1 MPKPASFDKGKKIP
15 DKEYKKKLDEYY
27 AAKAKEKK
35 KHNLKSVKTSP
46 QLRKRLELELKSF
59 KGRCVNK
66 KLLRRIRNLAKEK
79 FKIYPSAHANNWIKA
94 EYKNRGGYFIED
106 NLDEQVKERRLRTRF
121 HDFQLYKTIRDEATK
136 RFHRKYPQISK
147 NNWILK
153 EYKKRGGTLSSDTPE
168 PTITTPSGQSISM
181 DGALFFNTNDSNL
194 YTVEEE
200 TNERK
205 IVERRGDAKEGDLWV
220 HPNTG
225 NLHMKVGDKWVTV
238 NDPNKLPKLNKQKV
252 KKDLSEAFAE
262 KRKKEK
268 TEIKE
273 VVLEAKPKITRGQF
287 LYKYKSPQNF
297 YSWQDLAREHINC
310 KYRSQQYIY
319 DSPAYY
325 LKDDLCNSLIH
336 TNINNLELTEN
347 PNIVNP
353 SFFLLNSN
361 KVNEIKYSFI
371 ECHKWNNKDAKD
383 MLINPKMK
391 FDVYVNF
398 VIEPN
403 KIHYYAFNWN
413 NLKSV
418 KFIQLPVA
426 DELIKEHFQTVVN
439 LILLMNQQPD
449 IITEEYIPSK
459 IVPLQKKYKVQ
470 SDIKPRAI
478 CWVGK
483 DFTTRVVKL
492 KPKQDEDLL
501 VVAGN
506 KRKLRPHWRRGHW
519 HTVLK
524 GAKRKERKMR
534 WYQPVFVLGNAA

>member
-1 MPKPASFDKGKKIP
+1 MPKPSSFDNGKKIP
-15 DKEYKKKLDEYY
+15 KEEYKKKLDNYYQSKSYAYLAKNAYDKILICKLRHTAKANFIWPSKEAKAWVVKEYY
-27 AAKAKEKK
+27 RLGGTLIGDKKNDDDHLIANLFNKSKRQANAPKLFAQVKAEAKRKFKVYPSVYAKA
-35 KHNLKSVKTSP
+35 
-46 QLRKRLELELKSF
+46 
-59 KGRCVNK
+59 
-66 KLLRRIRNLAKEK
+66 
-79 FKIYPSAHANNWIKA
+79 WI
-94 EYKNRGGYFIED
+94 
-106 NLDEQVKERRLRTRF
+106 V
-121 HDFQLYKTIRDEATK
+121 
-136 RFHRKYPQISK
+136 
-147 NNWILK
+147 K
-153 EYKKRGGTLSSDTPE
+153 EYKKRGGTFAGQNLDTRNYNKKPGELFFNTKDNSLS
-168 PTITTPSGQSISM
+168 ITTPSGQTVAFDSSI
-181 DGALFFNTNDSNL
+181 DLDSPKQ
-194 YTVEEE
+194 E

-225 NLHMKVGDKWVTV
+225 NLHMKVGDRWVTV
-238 NDPNKLPKLNKQKV
+238 NDPNELPKINNQKRR
-252 KKDLSEAFAE
+252 KDLSDAFAE

-273 VVLEAKPKITRGQF
+273 VVLETKPKITRGQF

-310 KYRSQQYIY
+310 KHRSQQYIY

-325 LKDDLCNSLIH
+325 LKDDLCNSLIN
-336 TNINNLELTEN
+336 TNIDNLQLTES
-347 PNIVNP
+347 PNVVNP
-353 SFFLLNSN
+353 SFFLLHSN
-361 KVNEIKYSFI
+361 KINEIKYSFI
-371 ECHKWNNKDAKD
+371 ECHTWGKKDAKD
-383 MLINPKMK
+383 MLIHPKFK

-403 KIHYYAFNWN
+403 KIYYYAFNWK
-413 NLKSV
+413 NLKIFKILQFTEV
-418 KFIQLPVA
+418 EDHIIQ
-426 DELIKEHFQTVVN
+426 DHFKTVVN
-439 LILLMNQQPD
+439 LLLLMNQQPD

-492 KPKQDEDLL
+492 KPKQDEDFL
-501 VVAGN
+501 VVSGS

>member
-1 MPKPASFDKGKKIP
+1 MPKPSIFDKGKRIPKI
-15 DKEYKKKLDEYY
+15 EYKKKLNEYY
-27 AAKAKEKK
+27 KKQHPDLYENKAFLKRYYGKCIDKSLFKEIKNEAKK
-35 KHNLKSVKTSP
+35 K
-46 QLRKRLELELKSF
+46 F
-59 KGRCVNK
+59 KP
-66 KLLRRIRNLAKEK
+66 
-79 FKIYPSAHANNWIKA
+79 YPSNNAAAWIK
-94 EYKNRGGYFIED
+94 N
-106 NLDEQVKERRLRTRF
+106 Q
-121 HDFQLYKTIRDEATK
+121 
-136 RFHRKYPQISK
+136 
-147 NNWILK
+147 
-153 EYKKRGGTLSSDTPE
+153 YKKRGGKLRGKEQDITNKEKETLS
-168 PTITTPSGQSISM
+168 
-181 DGALFFNTNDSNL
+181 NL
-194 YTVEEE
+194 RTAVLDTVEEE

-205 IVERRGDAKEGDLWV
+205 IVERRGDAKEGDLWI

-225 NLHMKVGDKWVTV
+225 NLKMKVGDRWVTV
-238 NDPNKLPKLNKQKV
+238 NDPNELPKINNQKRR
-252 KKDLSEAFAE
+252 KDLSEAFAE
-262 KRKKEK
+262 RRKKEK

-273 VVLEAKPKITRGQF
+273 VVLETKPKITRGQF

-310 KYRSQQYIY
+310 KHRSKQYIY

-325 LKDDLCNSLIH
+325 LKDDLCNSLIN
-336 TNINNLELTEN
+336 TNIENLQLTEN
-347 PNIVNP
+347 PNVVNP
-353 SFFLLNSN
+353 SFFLLHSN
-361 KVNEIKYSFI
+361 KINKIKYSFI
-371 ECHKWNNKDAKD
+371 ECHKWGINDSKD
-383 MLINPKMK
+383 MLINPKYK

-403 KIHYYAFNWN
+403 KIYYYAFNWK
-413 NLKSV
+413 NLKIFKILQFTEV
-418 KFIQLPVA
+418 EDHIIQ
-426 DELIKEHFQTVVN
+426 DHFKTVVN
-439 LILLMNQQPD
+439 LLLLMNQQPD

-492 KPKQDEDLL
+492 KPKQDEEFL
-501 VVAGN
+501 VVSGS

>member
-1 MPKPASFDKGKKIP
+1 MPKPSSFDKGKRIP
-15 DKEYKKKLDEYY
+15 KMEYKKKLNEYY
-27 AAKAKEKK
+27 KKQHPDIYENKAFLKRYYGKCIDKSLFKEIKNEAKK
-35 KHNLKSVKTSP
+35 K
-46 QLRKRLELELKSF
+46 F
-59 KGRCVNK
+59 KP
-66 KLLRRIRNLAKEK
+66 
-79 FKIYPSAHANNWIKA
+79 YPSNNAAAWIK
-94 EYKNRGGYFIED
+94 N
-106 NLDEQVKERRLRTRF
+106 Q
-121 HDFQLYKTIRDEATK
+121 
-136 RFHRKYPQISK
+136 
-147 NNWILK
+147 
-153 EYKKRGGTLSSDTPE
+153 YKKRGGKLRGKERDITDKEKETLS
-168 PTITTPSGQSISM
+168 
-181 DGALFFNTNDSNL
+181 NL
-194 YTVEEE
+194 RTAVLDTVEEE

-205 IVERRGDAKEGDLWV
+205 IVERRGDAKEGDLWI

-225 NLHMKVGDKWVTV
+225 NLKMKVGDKWVTV
-238 NDPNKLPKLNKQKV
+238 NDPNELPKINNQKRR
-252 KKDLSEAFAE
+252 KDLSDAFAE

-273 VVLEAKPKITRGQF
+273 VVLEIKPKITRGQF

-297 YSWQDLAREHINC
+297 YCWQDLAREHINS
-310 KYRSQQYIY
+310 KHRSQQYIY

-336 TNINNLELTEN
+336 TNIDNLELTEN

-353 SFFLLNSN
+353 SFFLLHSN
-361 KVNEIKYSFI
+361 KINEIKYSFI
-371 ECHKWNNKDAKD
+371 ECHKWGVNDAKN
-383 MLINPKMK
+383 MLIDPRYK

-403 KIHYYAFNWN
+403 KIHYYAFNWK

-418 KFIQLPVA
+418 KLIQLPVA

-449 IITEEYIPSK
+449 IITEEYIPSE

-492 KPKQDEDLL
+492 KPKQDEEFL
-501 VVAGN
+501 VVSGS

-534 WYQPVFVLGNAA
+534 WYQPIFVLGNAA

>member
-1 MPKPASFDKGKKIP
+1 MSKPAKFDKGKRIP
-15 DKEYKKKLDEYY
+15 KKEYQKKLDEYY
-27 AAKAKEKK
+27 EKRHPDFYENKGFLKKFGFKCIDKA
-35 KHNLKSVKTSP
+35 LY
-46 QLRKRLELELKSF
+46 KRIKNEA
-59 KGRCVNK
+59 
-66 KLLRRIRNLAKEK
+66 RRK
-79 FKIYPSAHANNWIKA
+79 FKPYPSNNASAWIKS
-94 EYKNRGGYFIED
+94 
-106 NLDEQVKERRLRTRF
+106 Q
-121 HDFQLYKTIRDEATK
+121 
-136 RFHRKYPQISK
+136 
-147 NNWILK
+147 
-153 EYKKRGGTLSSDTPE
+153 YKKRGGKLRGKQDITDKEKETLLHLRKE
-168 PTITTPSGQSISM
+168 VMEEGE
-181 DGALFFNTNDSNL
+181 LFFNESDANL
-194 YTVEEE
+194 YIAKEEKQ
-200 TNERK
+200 ERK
-205 IVERRGDAKEGDLWV
+205 IVERRGDAKEGDLWI

-225 NLHMKVGDKWVTV
+225 TLHMKIGDRWVTV
-238 NDPNKLPKLNKQKV
+238 NDPSKLPKLNNKQRRA
-252 KKDLSEAFAE
+252 DISSAFAE
-262 KRKKEK
+262 RRKKEETK
-268 TEIKE
+268 VKE
-273 VVLEAKPKITRGQF
+273 VVLETKPKITRGQF

-310 KYRSQQYIY
+310 KHRSQQYIY

-325 LKDDLCNSLIH
+325 LKDDLCNSLIN
-336 TNINNLELTEN
+336 TNIDNLELTES
-347 PNIVNP
+347 PNIINP

-371 ECHKWNNKDAKD
+371 ECHKWDNKDAKD
-383 MLINPKMK
+383 MLINPKFK

-413 NLKSV
+413 NLNMV
-418 KFIQLPVA
+418 KFIKLPVA

-470 SDIKPRAI
+470 SEIKPRAI

-492 KPKQDEDLL
+492 KPKQDEDMLI
-501 VVAGN
+501 VTGN

>member
-1 MPKPASFDKGKKIP
+1 MPKPSSFDKGKRIP
-15 DKEYKKKLDEYY
+15 KQEYKKKLDEYY
-27 AAKAKEKK
+27 
-35 KHNLKSVKTSP
+35 
-46 QLRKRLELELKSF
+46 
-59 KGRCVNK
+59 
-66 KLLRRIRNLAKEK
+66 
-79 FKIYPSAHANNWIKA
+79 
-94 EYKNRGGYFIED
+94 
-106 NLDEQVKERRLRTRF
+106 
-121 HDFQLYKTIRDEATK
+121 
-136 RFHRKYPQISK
+136 
-147 NNWILK
+147 
-153 EYKKRGGTLSSDTPE
+153 KKRGGKLRGKQDITYKEKETLSNLRTAVLNTYEEGRSA
-168 PTITTPSGQSISM
+168 GQ
-181 DGALFFNTNDSNL
+181 LFFNTEDSNL

-238 NDPNKLPKLNKQKV
+238 NDPNELPKINNQKRR
-252 KKDLSEAFAE
+252 KDLSEAFAE

-273 VVLEAKPKITRGQF
+273 IVLEAKPKITRGQF

-325 LKDDLCNSLIH
+325 LKDDLCKSLIN
-336 TNINNLELTEN
+336 TNINNLQLTES
-347 PNIVNP
+347 PNVVNP
-353 SFFLLNSN
+353 SFFLLHSN
-361 KVNEIKYSFI
+361 KINEIKYSFI
-371 ECHKWNNKDAKD
+371 ECHKWGINDSKD
-383 MLINPKMK
+383 MLINPKYK

-403 KIHYYAFNWN
+403 KIYYYAFNWK
-413 NLKSV
+413 NLKIFKILQFTEV
-418 KFIQLPVA
+418 EDHIIQ
-426 DELIKEHFQTVVN
+426 DHFKTVVN
-439 LILLMNQQPD
+439 LLLLMNQQPD

-492 KPKQDEDLL
+492 KPKQDEDFL
-501 VVAGN
+501 VVSGS

>member
-1 MPKPASFDKGKKIP
+1 MPKPSEFEKGKRLS
-15 DKEYKKKLDEYY
+15 KE
-27 AAKAKEKK
+27 
-35 KHNLKSVKTSP
+35 
-46 QLRKRLELELKSF
+46 
-59 KGRCVNK
+59 
-66 KLLRRIRNLAKEK
+66 
-79 FKIYPSAHANNWIKA
+79 
-94 EYKNRGGYFIED
+94 
-106 NLDEQVKERRLRTRF
+106 
-121 HDFQLYKTIRDEATK
+121 
-136 RFHRKYPQISK
+136 
-147 NNWILK
+147 
-153 EYKKRGGTLSSDTPE
+153 EYKKRLDKYYKEKEFKDKAKQYHHVKRNTVDSILFLKIKNTAKLKFLWPSTEAKAWIVNEYYKRGGKLKDKEEGKLIHTIPSSPKSAVAKLRE
-168 PTITTPSGQSISM
+168 PTEEEKRQYEEGKTAGQ
-181 DGALFFNTNDSNL
+181 LFFNTEDSNL

-205 IVERRGDAKEGDLWV
+205 IVERRGDAKEGDLWI

-225 NLHMKVGDKWVTV
+225 NLKMKVGDRWVTV
-238 NDPNKLPKLNKQKV
+238 NDPNELPKINNQKRR
-252 KKDLSEAFAE
+252 KDLSDAFAE

-325 LKDDLCNSLIH
+325 LKDDLCNSLIN
-336 TNINNLELTEN
+336 TNIDNLELTEN

-371 ECHKWNNKDAKD
+371 ECHKWGINDSRD
-383 MLINPKMK
+383 MLINPKYK

-403 KIHYYAFNWN
+403 KIYYYAFNWK
-413 NLKSV
+413 NLKIFKILQFTEV
-418 KFIQLPVA
+418 EDHIIQ
-426 DELIKEHFQTVVN
+426 DHFKTVVN
-439 LILLMNQQPD
+439 LLLLMNQQPD

-470 SDIKPRAI
+470 SEIKPRAI

-492 KPKQDEDLL
+492 KPKQDEDMLI
-501 VVAGN
+501 VTGN

>member
-1 MPKPASFDKGKKIP
+1 MPKPSEFEKGKRLSKE
-15 DKEYKKKLDEYY
+15 EYKKRLKKYY
-27 AAKAKEKK
+27 KEKGK
-35 KHNLKSVKTSP
+35 QKYIDKAYGKLQNQCLNKS
-46 QLRKRLELELKSF
+46 LF
-59 KGRCVNK
+59 
-66 KLLRRIRNLAKEK
+66 AKIKQEAKNK
-79 FKIYPSAHANNWIKA
+79 FKVYPSSYATAWIK
-94 EYKNRGGYFIED
+94 
-106 NLDEQVKERRLRTRF
+106 
-121 HDFQLYKTIRDEATK
+121 
-136 RFHRKYPQISK
+136 S
-147 NNWILK
+147 
-153 EYKKRGGTLSSDTPE
+153 EYKKRGGTYRSYSSIQKNSSNKTQTNIVVNDKGKITE
-168 PTITTPSGQSISM
+168 MTQTIGIETSPTVTLPSGQTVSM
-181 DGALFFNTNDSNL
+181 EQNIAFEEGQTAGQFFFNTKDSNL

-225 NLHMKVGDKWVTV
+225 NLKMKVGDKWVTV
-238 NDPNKLPKLNKQKV
+238 NDPNELPKINNQKRR
-252 KKDLSEAFAE
+252 KDLSEAFAE
-262 KRKKEK
+262 KRIKEK
-268 TEIKE
+268 SEIKE

-310 KYRSQQYIY
+310 KHRSQQYIY

-336 TNINNLELTEN
+336 TNIDNLELTEN

-371 ECHKWNNKDAKD
+371 ECHRWNDKETKDI
-383 MLINPKMK
+383 LINPKMK

-398 VIEPN
+398 VIEPR

-413 NLKSV
+413 NLNMV
-418 KFIQLPVA
+418 KFIQLPIA

-492 KPKQDEDLL
+492 KPKQDEDMLA
-501 VVAGN
+501 VAGN

>member
-1 MPKPASFDKGKKIP
+1 MPKPSSFDKGKRIP
-15 DKEYKKKLDEYY
+15 KMEYKKKLNEYY
-27 AAKAKEKK
+27 KKQHPDIYENQAFLKRYYGKCIDKSLFKEIKNEAKK
-35 KHNLKSVKTSP
+35 K
-46 QLRKRLELELKSF
+46 F
-59 KGRCVNK
+59 KP
-66 KLLRRIRNLAKEK
+66 
-79 FKIYPSAHANNWIKA
+79 YPSNNAAAWIK
-94 EYKNRGGYFIED
+94 N
-106 NLDEQVKERRLRTRF
+106 Q
-121 HDFQLYKTIRDEATK
+121 
-136 RFHRKYPQISK
+136 
-147 NNWILK
+147 
-153 EYKKRGGTLSSDTPE
+153 YKKRGGKLRGKEQDITNKEKETLS
-168 PTITTPSGQSISM
+168 
-181 DGALFFNTNDSNL
+181 NL
-194 YTVEEE
+194 RSEVVNTVEEE

-205 IVERRGDAKEGDLWV
+205 IVERRGDAKEGDLWI

-225 NLHMKVGDKWVTV
+225 NLKMKVGDRWVTV
-238 NDPNKLPKLNKQKV
+238 NDPNELPKINNQKRR
-252 KKDLSEAFAE
+252 KDLSDAFAE

-273 VVLEAKPKITRGQF
+273 IVLETKPKITRGQF

-310 KYRSQQYIY
+310 KHRSKQYIY

-325 LKDDLCNSLIH
+325 LKDDLCNSLIN
-336 TNINNLELTEN
+336 TNIDNLQLTES
-347 PNIVNP
+347 PNVVNP
-353 SFFLLNSN
+353 SFFLLHSN
-361 KVNEIKYSFI
+361 KINKVKYSFI
-371 ECHKWNNKDAKD
+371 ECHKWGINDAKN
-383 MLINPKMK
+383 MLIDPKYK

-403 KIHYYAFNWN
+403 KIHYYAFNWK

-418 KFIQLPVA
+418 KLIQLPVA

-492 KPKQDEDLL
+492 KPKQDEDFL
-501 VVAGN
+501 VVSGS

>member
-1 MPKPASFDKGKKIP
+1 MPKPSSFDKGKRIPKI
-15 DKEYKKKLDEYY
+15 EYKKKLNEYY
-27 AAKAKEKK
+27 KKQHPDLYENKAFLKRYYGKCIDKSLFKEIKNEAKK
-35 KHNLKSVKTSP
+35 K
-46 QLRKRLELELKSF
+46 F
-59 KGRCVNK
+59 KP
-66 KLLRRIRNLAKEK
+66 
-79 FKIYPSAHANNWIKA
+79 YPSNNAAAWIK
-94 EYKNRGGYFIED
+94 N
-106 NLDEQVKERRLRTRF
+106 Q
-121 HDFQLYKTIRDEATK
+121 
-136 RFHRKYPQISK
+136 
-147 NNWILK
+147 
-153 EYKKRGGTLSSDTPE
+153 YKKRGGKLRGKEQDITNKEKETLS
-168 PTITTPSGQSISM
+168 
-181 DGALFFNTNDSNL
+181 NL
-194 YTVEEE
+194 RTAVLDTVEEE

-205 IVERRGDAKEGDLWV
+205 IVERRGDAKEGDLWI

-225 NLHMKVGDKWVTV
+225 NLKMKVGDRWVTV
-238 NDPNKLPKLNKQKV
+238 NDPNELPKINNQKRR
-252 KKDLSEAFAE
+252 KDLSEAFAE
-262 KRKKEK
+262 RRKKEK

-273 VVLEAKPKITRGQF
+273 VVLETKPKITRGQF

-310 KYRSQQYIY
+310 KHRSKQYIY

-325 LKDDLCNSLIH
+325 LKDDLCNSLIN
-336 TNINNLELTEN
+336 TNIDNLQLTEN
-347 PNIVNP
+347 PNVVNP
-353 SFFLLNSN
+353 SFFLLHSN
-361 KVNEIKYSFI
+361 KINKIKYSFI
-371 ECHKWNNKDAKD
+371 ECHKWGINDAKD
-383 MLINPKMK
+383 MLINPKYK

-403 KIHYYAFNWN
+403 KIYYYAFNWK
-413 NLKSV
+413 NLKIFKILQFTEV
-418 KFIQLPVA
+418 EDHIIQ
-426 DELIKEHFQTVVN
+426 DHFKTVVN
-439 LILLMNQQPD
+439 LLLLMNQQPD

-492 KPKQDEDLL
+492 KPKQDEEFL
-501 VVAGN
+501 VVSGS

>member
-1 MPKPASFDKGKKIP
+1 MQGKPASFDKGKRIP
-15 DKEYKKKLDEYY
+15 KMEYKKKLNEYY
-27 AAKAKEKK
+27 KKQHPDIYENKAFLKRYYGKCIDKSLFKEIKNEAKK
-35 KHNLKSVKTSP
+35 K
-46 QLRKRLELELKSF
+46 F
-59 KGRCVNK
+59 KP
-66 KLLRRIRNLAKEK
+66 
-79 FKIYPSAHANNWIKA
+79 YPSNNAAAWIK
-94 EYKNRGGYFIED
+94 N
-106 NLDEQVKERRLRTRF
+106 Q
-121 HDFQLYKTIRDEATK
+121 
-136 RFHRKYPQISK
+136 
-147 NNWILK
+147 
-153 EYKKRGGTLSSDTPE
+153 YKKRGGKLRGKERDITDKEKETLS
-168 PTITTPSGQSISM
+168 
-181 DGALFFNTNDSNL
+181 NL
-194 YTVEEE
+194 RTAVLDTVEEE

-205 IVERRGDAKEGDLWV
+205 IVERRGDAKEGDLWI

-225 NLHMKVGDKWVTV
+225 NLKMKVGDKWVTV
-238 NDPNKLPKLNKQKV
+238 NDPNELPKINNQKRR
-252 KKDLSEAFAE
+252 KDLSDAFAE

-273 VVLEAKPKITRGQF
+273 VVLEIKPKITRGQF

-310 KYRSQQYIY
+310 KHRSQQYIY

-336 TNINNLELTEN
+336 TNIDNLELTEN

-353 SFFLLNSN
+353 SFFLLHSN
-361 KVNEIKYSFI
+361 KINEIKYSFI
-371 ECHKWNNKDAKD
+371 ECHKWGVNDAKN
-383 MLINPKMK
+383 MLIDPKYK

-403 KIHYYAFNWN
+403 KIHYYAFNWK

-418 KFIQLPVA
+418 KLIQLPVA

-492 KPKQDEDLL
+492 KPKQDEEFL
-501 VVAGN
+501 VVSGS

-534 WYQPVFVLGNAA
+534 WYQPIFVLGNAA

>member
-1 MPKPASFDKGKKIP
+1 MPKPSKFRKGKKLS
-15 DKEYKKKLDEYY
+15 DQQYKYELEKYYEKEKIYKSQAYKKFR
-27 AAKAKEKK
+27 AKCINKSLFDAIKKEAK
-35 KHNLKSVKTSP
+35 T
-46 QLRKRLELELKSF
+46 
-59 KGRCVNK
+59 
-66 KLLRRIRNLAKEK
+66 K
-79 FKIYPSAHANNWIKA
+79 FKVYPSSYASAW
-94 EYKNRGGYFIED
+94 
-106 NLDEQVKERRLRTRF
+106 VKR
-121 HDFQLYKTIRDEATK
+121 
-136 RFHRKYPQISK
+136 
-147 NNWILK
+147 
-153 EYKKRGGTLSSDTPE
+153 EYKKRGGKLKSDNRQTNIKVNDEGKITEMTQTIGIEASPTVTL
-168 PTITTPSGQSISM
+168 PSGQTVSM
-181 DGALFFNTNDSNL
+181 DGALFFNTKDSNL
-194 YTVEEE
+194 YTLEEE

-225 NLHMKVGDKWVTV
+225 NLKMKVGDKWVTV
-238 NDPNKLPKLNKQKV
+238 NDPNKLPKINKQKV

-262 KRKKEK
+262 KRIKEK

-325 LKDDLCNSLIH
+325 LKDDLCNSLIN
-336 TNINNLELTEN
+336 TNIDNLELTEN

-371 ECHKWNNKDAKD
+371 ECHKWNNKEAKD

-398 VIEPN
+398 VIEPD

-413 NLKSV
+413 NLNMV

-492 KPKQDEDLL
+492 KPKQDEDMLI
-501 VVAGN
+501 VTGN

>member
-1 MPKPASFDKGKKIP
+1 MPKPASFDRGKKIP

-35 KHNLKSVKTSP
+35 KQDLKGIKISP
-46 QLRKRLELELKSF
+46 KVRKRLELELKSF
-59 KGRCVNK
+59 RGRCVNQ
-66 KLLRRIRNLAKEK
+66 KLLRRIKNLAKDK

-106 NLDEQVKERRLRTRF
+106 NLDEQIKERRLKTRF
-121 HDFQLYKTIRDEATK
+121 LDFELYKTIRDEANK
-136 RFHRKYPQISK
+136 KFHRKYPKISR
-147 NNWILK
+147 NNWIFK
-153 EYKKRGGTLSSDTPE
+153 EYKQRGGTLSSDSV
-168 PTITTPSGQSISM
+168 TTEEREQFEEGQ
-181 DGALFFNTNDSNL
+181 LFFNTKDSNL

-205 IVERRGDAKEGDLWV
+205 IVERRGDAKEGDLWI

-225 NLHMKVGDKWVTV
+225 NLKMKVGDKWVTV
-238 NDPNKLPKLNKQKV
+238 NDPNELPKINNQKRR
-252 KKDLSEAFAE
+252 KDLSDAFAE

-336 TNINNLELTEN
+336 TNIDNLELTEN

-361 KVNEIKYSFI
+361 KINEIKYSFI
-371 ECHKWNNKDAKD
+371 ECHRWNNKEAKD
-383 MLINPKMK
+383 MLIDPRYK

-403 KIHYYAFNWN
+403 KIHYYAFNWK

-492 KPKQDEDLL
+492 KPKQDEDFL
-501 VVAGN
+501 VVSGS

-534 WYQPVFVLGNAA
+534 WYQPIFVLGNAA

>member
-1 MPKPASFDKGKKIP
+1 MPKPAQFEKGKRLS
-15 DKEYKKKLDEYY
+15 KE
-27 AAKAKEKK
+27 
-35 KHNLKSVKTSP
+35 
-46 QLRKRLELELKSF
+46 
-59 KGRCVNK
+59 
-66 KLLRRIRNLAKEK
+66 
-79 FKIYPSAHANNWIKA
+79 
-94 EYKNRGGYFIED
+94 
-106 NLDEQVKERRLRTRF
+106 
-121 HDFQLYKTIRDEATK
+121 
-136 RFHRKYPQISK
+136 
-147 NNWILK
+147 
-153 EYKKRGGTLSSDTPE
+153 EYKKRLDKYYKEKEFKDKAKQYHHVKRNTVDSILFLKIKNTAKLKFLWPSTEAKAWIVNEYYRRGGKLKGDNEEQLIHTISSSPKSAVGKLRE
-168 PTITTPSGQSISM
+168 PTEEERRQYENGQ
-181 DGALFFNTNDSNL
+181 LFFNTKDTNL

-205 IVERRGDAKEGDLWV
+205 IVERRGDAKEGDLWI

-225 NLHMKVGDKWVTV
+225 NLKMKVGDRWVTV
-238 NDPNKLPKLNKQKV
+238 NDPNELPKIKDQKRR
-252 KKDLSEAFAE
+252 KDLSDAFAE

-273 VVLEAKPKITRGQF
+273 VVLETKPKITRGQF

-310 KYRSQQYIY
+310 KHRSKQYIY

-325 LKDDLCNSLIH
+325 LKDDLCNSLIN
-336 TNINNLELTEN
+336 TNIDNLQLTES
-347 PNIVNP
+347 PNVVNP
-353 SFFLLNSN
+353 SFFLLHSN
-361 KVNEIKYSFI
+361 KINEIKYSFI
-371 ECHKWNNKDAKD
+371 ECHKWGINDSKD
-383 MLINPKMK
+383 MLINPKYK

-403 KIHYYAFNWN
+403 KIYYYAFNWK
-413 NLKSV
+413 NLKIFKILQFTEV
-418 KFIQLPVA
+418 EDHIIQ
-426 DELIKEHFQTVVN
+426 DHFKTVVN
-439 LILLMNQQPD
+439 LLLLMNQQPD

-492 KPKQDEDLL
+492 KPKQDEDILI
-501 VVAGN
+501 VTGN

>member
-1 MPKPASFDKGKKIP
+1 MQGKPASFDKGKRIP
-15 DKEYKKKLDEYY
+15 KMEYKKKLNEYY
-27 AAKAKEKK
+27 KKQHPDIYENKAFLKRYYGKCIDKSLFKEIKNEAKK
-35 KHNLKSVKTSP
+35 K
-46 QLRKRLELELKSF
+46 F
-59 KGRCVNK
+59 KP
-66 KLLRRIRNLAKEK
+66 
-79 FKIYPSAHANNWIKA
+79 YPSNNAAAWIK
-94 EYKNRGGYFIED
+94 N
-106 NLDEQVKERRLRTRF
+106 Q
-121 HDFQLYKTIRDEATK
+121 
-136 RFHRKYPQISK
+136 
-147 NNWILK
+147 
-153 EYKKRGGTLSSDTPE
+153 YKKRGGKLRGKERDITDKEKETLS
-168 PTITTPSGQSISM
+168 
-181 DGALFFNTNDSNL
+181 NL
-194 YTVEEE
+194 RTAVLDTVEEE

-205 IVERRGDAKEGDLWV
+205 IVERRGDAKEGDLWI

-225 NLHMKVGDKWVTV
+225 NLKMKVGDKWVTV
-238 NDPNKLPKLNKQKV
+238 NDPNELPKINNQKRR
-252 KKDLSEAFAE
+252 KDLSDAFAE

-273 VVLEAKPKITRGQF
+273 VVLEIKPKITRGQF

-310 KYRSQQYIY
+310 KHRSQQYIY

-336 TNINNLELTEN
+336 TNIDNLELTEN

-353 SFFLLNSN
+353 GFFLLHSN
-361 KVNEIKYSFI
+361 KINEIKYSFI
-371 ECHKWNNKDAKD
+371 ECHKWGVNDAKN
-383 MLINPKMK
+383 MLIDPKYK

-403 KIHYYAFNWN
+403 KIHYYAFNWK

-418 KFIQLPVA
+418 KLIQLPVA

-492 KPKQDEDLL
+492 KPKQDEEFL
-501 VVAGN
+501 VVSGS

-534 WYQPVFVLGNAA
+534 WYQPIFVLGNAA

>member
-1 MPKPASFDKGKKIP
+1 MPKPSSFDKGKRIPKI
-15 DKEYKKKLDEYY
+15 EYKKKLNEYY
-27 AAKAKEKK
+27 KKQHPDLYENKAFLKRYYGKCIDKSLFKEIKNEAKK
-35 KHNLKSVKTSP
+35 K
-46 QLRKRLELELKSF
+46 F
-59 KGRCVNK
+59 KP
-66 KLLRRIRNLAKEK
+66 
-79 FKIYPSAHANNWIKA
+79 YPSNNAAAWIK
-94 EYKNRGGYFIED
+94 N
-106 NLDEQVKERRLRTRF
+106 Q
-121 HDFQLYKTIRDEATK
+121 
-136 RFHRKYPQISK
+136 
-147 NNWILK
+147 
-153 EYKKRGGTLSSDTPE
+153 YKKRGGKLRGKEQDITNKEKETLS
-168 PTITTPSGQSISM
+168 
-181 DGALFFNTNDSNL
+181 NL
-194 YTVEEE
+194 RTAVLDTVEEE

-205 IVERRGDAKEGDLWV
+205 IVERRGDAKEGDLWI

-225 NLHMKVGDKWVTV
+225 NLKMKVGDRWVTV
-238 NDPNKLPKLNKQKV
+238 NDPNELPKINNQKRR
-252 KKDLSEAFAE
+252 KDLSEAFAE
-262 KRKKEK
+262 RRKKEK

-273 VVLEAKPKITRGQF
+273 VVLETKPKITRGQF

-310 KYRSQQYIY
+310 KHRSKQYIY

-325 LKDDLCNSLIH
+325 LKDDLCNSLIN
-336 TNINNLELTEN
+336 TNIDNLQLTEN
-347 PNIVNP
+347 PNVVNP
-353 SFFLLNSN
+353 SFFLLHSN
-361 KVNEIKYSFI
+361 KINKIKYSFI
-371 ECHKWNNKDAKD
+371 ECHKWGINDSKD
-383 MLINPKMK
+383 MLINPKYK

-403 KIHYYAFNWN
+403 KIYYYAFNWK
-413 NLKSV
+413 NLKIFKILQFTEV
-418 KFIQLPVA
+418 EDHIIQ
-426 DELIKEHFQTVVN
+426 DHFKTVVN
-439 LILLMNQQPD
+439 LLLLMNQQPD

-492 KPKQDEDLL
+492 KPKQDEEFL
-501 VVAGN
+501 VVSGS